1 MGIQEPLQSR
11 NQRYWNRPALL
22 ESRGKGNMR
31 RISAAA
37 VLLAMIS
44 LLTGATGAGAQDSSG
59 EDDKLVFRVGST
71 NDIDGF
77 NPFKIVEIPS
87 YEVMGLTYDYLVDF
101 SPKDSSPAPGLA
113 DSWETSD
120 DGLTWTFHLNKDA
133 RWHDGKPVT
142 SEDVAYTFRRILD
155 EEQGLYIDYVRQIE
169 KIETP
174 DKHTVVFET
183 KDPSVQMLSMLVYIL
198 PKHIWEDVPAEET
211 KSFKNEPV
219 IGSGPFQAVEWKE
232 GQSVRL
238 VANPD
243 YFRGAPH
250 IDEIIFQ
257 LYDNDDTMVQALKN
271 GEVDYIQ
278 GIPINLFKSLENQ
291 EGIETNS
298 APDPGFTELGFNLYE
313 PTPEA
318 IDEFGAP
325 KTSTGNPALL
335 DPTVREAINWAIDEQ
350 ELTDKI
356 LQGEGIPGSTLVPPA
371 LAKYH
376 LEIPESERQ
385 GFDIERSR
393 QLLEEAGWRDTNG
406 NGTVDKD
413 GEELQLRLFVR
424 TEDNDSVTAGQFI
437 EDWFGEAGIGLETKA
452 ISDAALADTI
462 YAADYDMF
470 IWGYGSEAD
479 PDFILSILTCDQIM
493 GWSDTFW
500 CNEDYS
506 RMYQEQKTQ
515 LDLDERAATIK
526 EMQRIAYEANP
537 YIIFY
542 YDNQTEAWRT
552 DRFEGWTKTPTNTD
566 SGQVAYSFS
575 NATYLNLR
583 PLSAGGEGGA
593 GSSDG
598 GTSPLLYVGLGIVA
612 IAAIAGIVIFLRRGS
627 AEDRA

>member
-1 MGIQEPLQSR
+1 
-11 NQRYWNRPALL
+11 
-22 ESRGKGNMR
+22 MR
-31 RISAAA
+31 KIAAAA
-37 VLLAMIS
+37 VLVVLIVG
-44 LLTGATGAGAQDSSG
+44 LTGATSAGAQGESG
-59 EDDKLVFRVGST
+59 EDEKVVFRIGNS

-87 YEVMGLTYDYLVDF
+87 YEVMSLTYDLLVDF

-183 KDPSVQMLSMLVYIL
+183 KDSSVQMLSMLVYIL

-211 KSFKNEPV
+211 KSFENSPA

-238 VANPD
+238 EANPD

-313 PTPEA
+313 PSPEA

-335 DPTVREAINWAIDEQ
+335 DPLVREAINWSIDE
-350 ELTDKI
+350 EDLNRKI

-371 LAKYH
+371 LARYH
-376 LEIPESERQ
+376 LKLEESEIQ
-385 GFDIERSR
+385 GFDIERSKE
-393 QLLEEAGWRDTNG
+393 LLEQAGWRDTNG
-406 NGTVDKD
+406 DGTVDKD
-413 GEELQLRLFVR
+413 GKELELRLFVR
-424 TEDNDSVTAGQFI
+424 SEDKDSVTAGQFI

-452 ISDAALADTI
+452 ISDTALTDAI

-470 IWGYGSEAD
+470 IWGWGSDPD
-479 PDFILSILTCDQIM
+479 PDFILSVLTCDQFM

-515 LDLDERAATIK
+515 LDIEERAATIK
-526 EMQRIAYEANP
+526 EMQRIAYEENP
-537 YIIFY
+537 YVIFY

-552 DRFEGWTKTPTNTD
+552 DEFEGWTKTPTAAD
-566 SGQVAYSFS
+566 PGQVAFTFTTK
-575 NATYLNLR
+575 TYLNLQ
-583 PLSAGGEGGA
+583 PLSSDGAGGGEG
-593 GSSDG
+593 G
-598 GTSPLLYVGLGIVA
+598 GTSPLLYILLAGVA
-612 IAAIAGIVIFLRRGS
+612 IAVIAGVVAFLRRGS